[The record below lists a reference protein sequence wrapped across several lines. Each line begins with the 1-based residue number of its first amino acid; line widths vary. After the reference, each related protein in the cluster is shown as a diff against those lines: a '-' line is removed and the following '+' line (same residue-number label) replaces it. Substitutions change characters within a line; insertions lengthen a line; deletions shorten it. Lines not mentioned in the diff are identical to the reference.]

1 MAKTSSL
8 QTATLWFFTIVFLLF
23 GVLNAIQVHIIP
35 GLFYIVL
42 ALLYLPYIGIALR
55 GKIGLSIPFIAKVI
69 FGLWI
74 LWASLAVGDLAE
86 LYGL

>member
-8 QTATLWFFTIVFLLF
+8 QNATLWFFTIVFLIF

-42 ALLYLPYIGIALR
+42 ALLYLPYTGIALR
-55 GKIGLSIPFIAKVI
+55 SKSPSFTDS
-69 FGLWI
+69 
-74 LWASLAVGDLAE
+74 WASPSGYPGEPRIQPNTA
-86 LYGL
+86 